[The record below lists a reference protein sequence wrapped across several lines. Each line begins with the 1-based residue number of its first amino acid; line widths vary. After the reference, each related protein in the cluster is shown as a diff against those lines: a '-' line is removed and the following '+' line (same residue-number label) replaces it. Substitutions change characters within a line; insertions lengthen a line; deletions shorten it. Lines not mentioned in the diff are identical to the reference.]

1 MGHPMK
7 QRRAQSTARWVI
19 IAAAATVCVVAAGY
33 AALQFARPVVT
44 VSEAVEAPVVQ
55 AFYSTGTI
63 QPEREYPIKSNV
75 AGIITEVRV
84 DKGDRVKKGDPLAI
98 VADPE
103 LKYAADKA
111 RAELLER
118 QKRAEPKTSPV
129 LQEFDARISAAGD
142 ILQIAQREEKRVSEL
157 VGRNAASQRDLDVA
171 IDRLKV
177 AWADLESW
185 RAQRSA
191 KQLELERELQVAQA
205 ALATAQWNVE
215 QQTLKAPIDGVVL
228 DRPIALGT
236 RLAINDQVMRI
247 ADVAPAN
254 LVMRAAV
261 DEEDVT
267 KVRLDQDV
275 RMTLY
280 SFAGKILQGKVTR
293 IYDQADEARRTFEVD
308 VRLAEPNERLSPGM
322 TGELAFI
329 MDAKDKAIAIP
340 AQAVQGEEV
349 YGVRDGRIVKFA
361 TQIGLKSIER
371 VEVVTG
377 VAPGDRVVISPI
389 GDLPE
394 GKSVRT
400 KYIDPTKA
408 AGLNKPAARDD
419 SFKGFQ

>member
-1 MGHPMK
+1 MNR
-7 QRRAQSTARWVI
+7 RRAQSTAKWVI
-19 IAAAATVCVVAAGY
+19 VAAVVTVCLAAGGY
-33 AALQFARPVVT
+33 LVLNFAKPLVT

-55 AFYSTGTI
+55 AFYSTGTV

-75 AGIITEVRV
+75 AGIITDVRV

-129 LQEFDARISAAGD
+129 LREFDARIAAAQD
-142 ILQIAQREEKRVSEL
+142 ILEIAQREEKRVSGL
-157 VGRNAASQRDLDVA
+157 MARNAASQTDLDRA

-185 RAQRSA
+185 KAQRAA
-191 KQLELERELQVAQA
+191 KQLELERDLQVAQA
-205 ALATAQWNVE
+205 AVATAQWNLE
-215 QQTLKAPIDGVVL
+215 QQTLKSPIDGIVL
-228 DRPIALGT
+228 DRPTALGT
-236 RLAINDQVMRI
+236 RLAINDRVMRI
-247 ADVAPAN
+247 ADVTPAN

-267 KVRLDQDV
+267 KVRQGQDV

-280 SFAGKILQGKVTR
+280 SFAGQIHSGKVTR

-308 VRLAEPNERLSPGM
+308 VRLAEPSDRLAPGM

-329 MDAKDKAIAIP
+329 MDAKDKAVAIP
-340 AQAVQGEEV
+340 AQAVQGGEV
-349 YGVRDGRIVKFA
+349 YGVRGGRIVKFD
-361 TQIGLKSIER
+361 TKIGLRSVER
-371 VEVVTG
+371 AEVLTG

-389 GDLPE
+389 GNLAE
-394 GKSVRT
+394 GKAVRT
-400 KYIDPTKA
+400 RYLDPAKA
-408 AGLNKPAARDD
+408 AGLNKPAAQDD
-419 SFKGFQ
+419 SFKGF